1 MTSCELLWI
10 MYLWKVEY
18 NWSAIRRS
26 KWRVVNC
33 FELCIFEKLNTT
45 IVTKSHLMLQLWIAL
60 NYVSLKSWI
69 QLTLKFCCLLRR
81 CELLWIMYL
90 WKVEYNGFWW
100 LAKLTWLW
108 IALNYVSLKSW
119 IQLLTYSLLQFK
131 SCELLWIMYLWK
143 VEYNN
148 KALAILSLVVV
159 NCFELCIFEK
169 LNTTIQSS
177 KKARQLLWIALNYVS
192 LKSWIQLSPW
202 LGLA

>member
-119 IQLLTYSLLQFK
+119 IQRDFVLTITRCVVNCFELCIFEKLNTTNK
-131 SCELLWIMYLWK
+131 LVILVVRSCELLWIMYLWK
-143 VEYNN
+143 VEYN
-148 KALAILSLVVV
+148 
-159 NCFELCIFEK
+159 
-169 LNTTIQSS
+169 
-177 KKARQLLWIALNYVS
+177 Y
-192 LKSWIQLSPW
+192 
-202 LGLA
+202 